1 MKLFHLLIIFL
12 YLFYCVVVVATA
24 AIRSSI
30 HSIRL
35 KKCMF
40 FFMWISEIFQQ
51 VNAVCHHITSNQ
63 ITKPY
68 LAQHFIRIDFFRSM
82 CHHSEIL
89 FQSIWFVWPPA
100 LECEP
105 KTFYVILQFDW
116 RTDNY
121 LASCALVSFFCILFM
136 SFDRQR
142 FFSSAGK
149 CFACVKPFLISHSTE
164 RYWKREKTNQHG
176 TLCQHLTI
184 Q

>member
-1 MKLFHLLIIFL
+1 MVFMLLNRP
-12 YLFYCVVVVATA
+12 T
-24 AIRSSI
+24 
-30 HSIRL
+30 RL
-35 KKCMF
+35 
-40 FFMWISEIFQQ
+40 S
-51 VNAVCHHITSNQ
+51 HHITLWNCFICWLFSYIYFIVLLLLPPPPPPLVHLFIQFDCIEKMHGLFYVNKWNIPAGECCLSSHHIKSNQ

-121 LASCALVSFFCILFM
+121 LASCALVSIFFAFYSCHLIV
-136 SFDRQR
+136 SD
-142 FFSSAGK
+142 FSHLQAN
-149 CFACVKPFLISHSTE
+149 ASHAS
-164 RYWKREKTNQHG
+164 NHF
-176 TLCQHLTI
+176 
-184 Q
+184 